1 MPQDASTSASPS
13 NIAHALGAFLAR
25 RALMVDNH
33 GDGHGQEGSKVA
45 SDASL
50 DALADLDAGERRVA
64 LSLAADA
71 PVARNVAVAHTD
83 RLTLGQRAADAVAR
97 FGGSWTFIGLFAS
110 VLVGWM
116 AINSVALLGPK
127 PFDPYPFI
135 LLNLV
140 LSCLAAVQAPII
152 MMSQRRQD
160 ERDRL
165 EAQNDYSVNLKAEL
179 EVREMRE
186 ALDRLHVEHGAMLG
200 DLRAG
205 MAELRQAVLEGRA
218 ADDHAP
224 GGRRGDDR

>member
-1 MPQDASTSASPS
+1 MRSREARPGAATHAEAGTADPASRE
-13 NIAHALGAFLAR
+13 LGT
-25 RALMVDNH
+25 
-33 GDGHGQEGSKVA
+33 Q
-45 SDASL
+45 
-50 DALADLDAGERRVA
+50 ERRVA
-64 LSLAADA
+64 RSLAADV
-71 PVARNVAVAHTD
+71 PVAENVAEAHED
-83 RLTLGQRAADAVAR
+83 RLTIGQRAADAVAR
-97 FGGSWTFIGLFAS
+97 FGGSWTFIGLFAA
-110 VLVGWM
+110 VLFGWM
-116 AINSVALLGPK
+116 AINSVALFGSK
-127 PFDPYPFI
+127 PFDPFPFI

-140 LSCLAAVQAPII
+140 LSCLAAIQAPII

-165 EAQNDYSVNLKAEL
+165 EAENDYRVNLKAEL
-179 EVREMRE
+179 EVRELRE